1 MVLGPTKGGVMEY
14 VYDYRSLMSDEHA
27 VTVANQWGQDGWRWI
42 NPGAWS
48 GRGSGGLVMIFEKAK
63 Q

>member
-27 VTVANQWGQDGWRWI
+27 VTVANQWGRTAGAGSTPE
-42 NPGAWS
+42 PGAAVAVAAS
-48 GRGSGGLVMIFEKAK
+48 S
-63 Q
+63 

>member
-1 MVLGPTKGGVMEY
+1 MEY